1 MAVQTRLPASPMFGL
16 LRGRLRRAIRTGIW
30 SPPKPAH
37 DRWRRTMGT
46 RLLRFI
52 FSLAA
57 AISIVAAARDA
68 ANARRSDSAQNANV
82 SPAKSRIKPEDDPRA
97 KLGTRHA
104 VISLAH
110 PGNRTARPCASEP

>member
-1 MAVQTRLPASPMFGL
+1 
-16 LRGRLRRAIRTGIW
+16 
-30 SPPKPAH
+30 
-37 DRWRRTMGT
+37 MGT

-68 ANARRSDSAQNANV
+68 ANARRSDSVQNANV

-97 KLGTRHA
+97 KLGLAAAQNQIHA
-104 VISLAH
+104 LGRSPA
-110 PGNRTARPCASEP
+110 